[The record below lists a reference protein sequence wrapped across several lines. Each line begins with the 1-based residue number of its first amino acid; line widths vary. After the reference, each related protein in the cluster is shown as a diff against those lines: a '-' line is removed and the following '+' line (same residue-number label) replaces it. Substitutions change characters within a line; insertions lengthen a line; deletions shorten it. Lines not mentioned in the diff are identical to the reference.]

1 MVFWGATPVLTRVA
15 TDDLEPLWVAV
26 LRTVLA
32 GIVAVPLVA
41 ATERRPPASARA
53 RLLLGVSAAAGFVI
67 FPVVFTIGQERTSA
81 MHGVGILAALP
92 VFTGLYGMLVARRRP
107 GR

>member
-32 GIVAVPLVA
+32 GVVAVA
-41 ATERRPPASARA
+41 ARRHDRAPASGEPTRA
-53 RLLLGVSAAAGFVI
+53 RLLLGDLG
-67 FPVVFTIGQERTSA
+67 G
-81 MHGVGILAALP
+81 
-92 VFTGLYGMLVARRRP
+92 RRDS
-107 GR
+107 